1 MGWCKVK
8 GEEKEFFM
16 KKLLLVLSLCVISFQ
31 TKAVDITVTVNNC
44 GSLTG
49 TANSGNCGSFTDELR
64 SYVNEDQPDVSID
77 KYADGVA
84 NANGFAMKGQNSEYA
99 ENFSLFVF
107 KPSFGLAV
115 QGDIDDPESAEGVGL
130 GGALTVGINLD
141 LLPIDKIGPIEFKK
155 MDLMVSF
162 MSYNLDQDVG
172 DDATGEGDVSSFSIM
187 ARYRIL
193 DGMDIVPGYMLEW
206 GGLHI
211 HTGLQRNKM
220 GIELTQSF
228 ADETVT
234 DDSTGA
240 TGTFSDGQAT
250 FELDATTTSI
260 PFEVSTYLRA
270 LYVFTLYGG
279 LGFDYNLTSETD
291 VSLNASGNF
300 AGTGGGASGYDADVA
315 ANEDASGEGMATNY
329 RGFVGLQ
336 FNVPFVRIY
345 VQANK
350 SFAEELVGVNAG
362 LKITY

>member
-16 KKLLLVLSLCVISFQ
+16 KKLLLLLSLFLISF
-31 TKAVDITVTVNNC
+31 KSEAVNITISSTCNGGAN
-44 GSLTG
+44 
-49 TANSGNCGSFTDELR
+49 TANCQALEDELN
-64 SYVNEDQPDVSID
+64 SYLNSETPDVSID
-77 KYADGVA
+77 KYADGIS
-84 NANGFAMKGQNSEYA
+84 NATGFAMKGQNSEYA

-107 KPSFGLAV
+107 KPSFGLAA
-115 QGDIDDPESAEGVGL
+115 QGDVDEPESAEGFGL

-155 MDLMVSF
+155 MDLFVSF
-162 MSYNLDQDVG
+162 MSYNLDQEVG
-172 DDATGEGDVSSFSIM
+172 DNATGEGELSSFSVM
-187 ARYRIL
+187 ARYRL
-193 DGMDIVPGYMLEW
+193 MDAVDIVPGYMLQW

-211 HTGLQRNKM
+211 HTGIQRNKM
-220 GIELTQSF
+220 GIELSQDLE
-228 ADETVT
+228 DETVT
-234 DDSTGA
+234 DEGTGASGTFNNGNVTFDMDSTV
-240 TGTFSDGQAT
+240 
-250 FELDATTTSI
+250 TSI
-260 PFEVSTYLRA
+260 PFEISTSIRA
-270 LYVFTLYGG
+270 LYVLSLYGG

-291 VSLNASGNF
+291 VDLNADGTFNGN
-300 AGTGGGASGYDADVA
+300 AGGDTYVANISAD
-315 ANEDASGEGMATNY
+315 ESASGEGMATNY